1 MRLLMSAAGGVML
14 CSLVAG
20 AQAPTQ
26 STAPPERGTIGL
38 PLPQIGLPH
47 PPMGLPPEKS
57 PARQSDDKE
66 PRRER
71 SSLAVPVH
79 VWPYGWVVVEP
90 ARGAAAGPA
99 APPPQAPA
107 RPDPDPAPPSTRLRV
122 VVEPRVEQQ
131 VYVDGYYV
139 GDFDAAREG
148 FRIAAGTHSLEIRA
162 DGYDTLEVPIQLEA
176 GRPVAF
182 RGRLR
187 PVSHATGVGGEDSQ
201 KAAAPM
207 TFYAIPGC
215 YMGNVPPQDA
225 GLPASC
231 DLSKTITIRR

>member
-1 MRLLMSAAGGVML
+1 MRVPMSAAVGVLL
-14 CSLVAG
+14 CSAVAG

-57 PARQSDDKE
+57 PARKSGDGE

-71 SSLAVPVH
+71 PRLAVPVYP
-79 VWPYGWVVVEP
+79 WPYGWVVVEP

-99 APPPQAPA
+99 APSPQATA
-107 RPDPDPAPPSTRLRV
+107 QPDPVPSSTRLRV

-131 VYVDGYYV
+131 VYVDGYYI

-148 FRIAAGTHSLEIRA
+148 FQIAAGAHSLEVRA

-176 GRPVAF
+176 GRPIAF
-182 RGRLR
+182 RGQLR
-187 PVSHATGVGGEDSQ
+187 PVSHATGVGREDSP

-225 GLPASC
+225 SLPASC